1 MLVRLIATVLLG
13 RILPLPPALYLDLPP
28 YSHKS
33 NGIRCLYELAL
44 ELVSEGIEVIGV
56 PRHPDQVREALQ
68 QAPPAMAALPTSPV
82 PSGNAA
88 DLFLCAETVPL
99 PLLQAARQ
107 RGMRIAWWQLAPFGL
122 LGKTQY
128 PRQGEHLLPFSS
140 YTQPDAIQHYYYQPP
155 LDQAWAAALQSPRPA
170 RTSGPLKI
178 ALYPGKGRLRRLPPS
193 LLALMRSSEVL
204 LITRAFPETRA
215 ELFALLA
222 DCDGLINFDELSQLN
237 LEAASLQIPVFLA
250 NRLFPDRCLESFS
263 VQRLQEA
270 VTGEPERFIE
280 QVHQRHSSASNPW
293 PQTSLLAANQATVF
307 AIKAL
312 IGGQSQQSLIR
323 DQTQIQPLKTYTQHL
338 KQQRAIYANVNMAES
353 GGTLALD
360 DYLSY
365 VKGIST
371 NDERILLKIRIL
383 DTTFKLVSKFRLTKI
398 SEIIRRLNRTIRRP
412 SDQPASD

>member
-1 MLVRLIATVLLG
+1 MAPTIFVDF
-13 RILPLPPALYLDLPP
+13 PA

-33 NGIRCLYELAL
+33 NGVRCLYEMALAL
-44 ELVSEGIEVIGV
+44 AQKGIQVIGV
-56 PRHPDQVREALQ
+56 PRNQGHFKDGLKHASQKI
-68 QAPPAMAALPTSPV
+68 AALPTSPA
-82 PSGNAA
+82 PLGGAA

-99 PLLQAARQ
+99 PLLKTARE

-128 PRQGEHLLPFSS
+128 PRHGEHLLPFSS
-140 YTQPDAIQHYYYQPP
+140 YTQPDAESHCYYQPP
-155 LDQAWAAALQSPRPA
+155 LDQAWAASLQSPRPA
-170 RTSGPLKI
+170 RTTGPLKI
-178 ALYPGKGRLRRLPPS
+178 ALYPGKGRLRRLPAS
-193 LLALMRSSEVL
+193 LLALTRSSEVL
-204 LITRAFPETRA
+204 LITRAHPETRA

-237 LEAASLQIPVFLA
+237 LEAASLQIPMFLA
-250 NRLFPDRCLESFS
+250 NRLFPDRCLETFS

-270 VTGEPERFIE
+270 VTGDPERFIQ
-280 QVHQRHSSASNPW
+280 QVHHRHSTASRPW
-293 PQTSLLAANQATVF
+293 PQDDLLASNQATVS

-312 IGGQSQQSLIR
+312 IKGQSQQSLIR
-323 DQTQIQPLKTYTQHL
+323 NQAQIQQLKAYTHQL

-365 VKGIST
+365 VKGSST

-398 SEIIRRLNRTIRRP
+398 SEVIRWLNRQLRHQ
-412 SDQPASD
+412 SGSS

>member
-1 MLVRLIATVLLG
+1 MQKG
-13 RILPLPPALYLDLPP
+13 
-28 YSHKS
+28 
-33 NGIRCLYELAL
+33 
-44 ELVSEGIEVIGV
+44 
-56 PRHPDQVREALQ
+56 
-68 QAPPAMAALPTSPV
+68 PPAMAALPTSPT
-82 PSGNAA
+82 PLGNQA

-99 PLLQAARQ
+99 PLLQAARK

-128 PRQGEHLLPFSS
+128 PRPGEYLLPFSS
-140 YTQPDAIQHYYYQPP
+140 YTQPDAEQHFYYQPP
-155 LDQAWAAALQSPRPA
+155 LDPAWAAALQSPRPA
-170 RTSGPLKI
+170 RTGGPLKI
-178 ALYPGKGRLRRLPPS
+178 AIYPGKGRLRRLPAS
-193 LLALMRSSEVL
+193 LLALTRSSEVL
-204 LITRAFPETRA
+204 LITRAFPQTRA
-215 ELFALLA
+215 ELFAILA
-222 DCDGLINFDELSQLN
+222 NCDGLITFDELSQLN

-250 NRLFPDRCLESFS
+250 NRLFPNRCLESFS

-293 PQTSLLAANQATVF
+293 PQTSLLAANQATVS

-312 IGGQSQQSLIR
+312 FGGQSQRSLIR
-323 DQTQIQPLKTYTQHL
+323 DQAQIQTLKTYTQQL
-338 KQQRAIYANVNMAES
+338 KQQRAIYPNVNMAES

-365 VKGIST
+365 VKGTST

-398 SEIIRRLNRTIRRP
+398 SEPIRRLNRQLLHQSEP
-412 SDQPASD
+412 Y

>member
-1 MLVRLIATVLLG
+1 LAPSIFVDF
-13 RILPLPPALYLDLPP
+13 PA

-33 NGIRCLYELAL
+33 NGIRCLYEMALAL
-44 ELVSEGIEVIGV
+44 AQEGIQVIGV
-56 PRHPDQVREALQ
+56 PRNQDHFRDGLQ
-68 QAPPAMAALPTSPV
+68 HASHKIAALPTSPT
-82 PSGNAA
+82 PLGNPA

-128 PRQGEHLLPFSS
+128 PKLGEYLLPFSS
-140 YTQPDAIQHYYYQPP
+140 YTQPNAESHCYYQPP
-155 LDQAWAAALQSPRPA
+155 LDQAWAAALQSPRPEQ
-170 RTSGPLKI
+170 TGSPLKI
-178 ALYPGKGRLRRLPPS
+178 AIYPGKGRLRRLPAS
-193 LLALMRSSEVL
+193 LLALTRSSEVL
-204 LITRAFPETRA
+204 LITRAYPQTRA

-280 QVHQRHSSASNPW
+280 QVQQRHSTTSRPW
-293 PQTSLLAANQATVF
+293 PQADLLAANQATVA

-312 IGGQSQQSLIR
+312 VGGQSQQSLIR
-323 DQTQIQPLKTYTQHL
+323 DQAQIQQLKAYTQQL
-338 KQQRAIYANVNMAES
+338 KHQRAIYANVNMAES

-365 VKGIST
+365 VKGTST

-398 SEIIRRLNRTIRRP
+398 SEIIRRLNRQIRRP
-412 SDQPASD
+412 SNQPSGD

>member
-1 MLVRLIATVLLG
+1 MALV
-13 RILPLPPALYLDLPP
+13 
-28 YSHKS
+28 
-33 NGIRCLYELAL
+33 LAQ
-44 ELVSEGIEVIGV
+44 EGIQVIGV
-56 PRHPDQVREALQ
+56 PRNQDHFKDGLKHASQKI
-68 QAPPAMAALPTSPV
+68 AALPTSPA
-82 PSGNAA
+82 PLGNAA

-128 PRQGEHLLPFSS
+128 PQPGEYLLPFSS
-140 YTQPDAIQHYYYQPP
+140 YTQPDAEQHYYYQPP
-155 LDQAWAAALQSPRPA
+155 LDPAWATALQSPRPG
-170 RTSGPLKI
+170 RTHGPLKI
-178 ALYPGKGRLRRLPPS
+178 AIYPGKGRLRRLPAS
-193 LLALMRSSEVL
+193 LLALTRSSEVL

-323 DQTQIQPLKTYTQHL
+323 DQAQIQPLKTYTQHL

-365 VKGIST
+365 VKGTST

>member
-1 MLVRLIATVLLG
+1 M
-13 RILPLPPALYLDLPP
+13 PPTLYLDLPP

-56 PRHPDQVREALQ
+56 PRNPDQVRDAMQ

-107 RGMRIAWWQLAPFGL
+107 RGMRIALWQLAPFGL

-140 YTQPDAIQHYYYQPP
+140 YTQPDAGQHFYYQPP

-193 LLALMRSSEVL
+193 LLALTRSSEVL
-204 LITRAFPETRA
+204 LITRAYPQTRA
-215 ELFALLA
+215 ELFAVLA

-250 NRLFPDRCLESFS
+250 NRLFPDRCLETFS

-270 VTGEPERFIE
+270 VTGDPERFIH
-280 QVHQRHSSASNPW
+280 QVHQRHSTASRPW
-293 PQTSLLAANQATVF
+293 PQDDLLASNRATVS
-307 AIKAL
+307 AIKEL
-312 IGGQSQQSLIR
+312 IEHNSKQSLIH
-323 DQTQIQPLKTYTQHL
+323 QQAQIQQLKTYTQQL
-338 KQQRAIYANVNMAES
+338 KQRRAIYANVNMAES
-353 GGTLALD
+353 GGTLALP
-360 DYLSY
+360 DYLNY
-365 VKGIST
+365 VKGTSDK
-371 NDERILLKIRIL
+371 DERILLKIRIL

-398 SEIIRRLNRTIRRP
+398 SEVIRRLNRQLRHQSEP
-412 SDQPASD
+412 N